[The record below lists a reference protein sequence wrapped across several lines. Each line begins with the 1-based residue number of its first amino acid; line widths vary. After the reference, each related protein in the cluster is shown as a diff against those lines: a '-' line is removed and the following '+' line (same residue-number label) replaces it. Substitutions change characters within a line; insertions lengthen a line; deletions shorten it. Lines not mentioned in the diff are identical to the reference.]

1 MVMREMDRLEGAEAE
16 ELYSRLTAKKLF
28 FILAALGGL
37 VALVLVATSIGSA
50 RLGIG
55 EVARAIGARL
65 LPLNATVSGKVE
77 VIVWDIRLPRIVL
90 GVLAGAGL
98 AFSGTAMQG
107 IMRNPLVSPYTIGI
121 ASAAAFG
128 ASVAIVLGAGL
139 IGSGK
144 YIVITNAFIFAL
156 LDAILVYGLAR
167 MRGMRSE
174 TLILAGI
181 ALMYLFSAG
190 TSVLQ
195 YIATEEE
202 LHAVV
207 HWLFGSL
214 TGASWENV
222 LVVSLVL
229 VVCFL
234 PLMRYSW
241 DLNAMLAGDET
252 AASLGVNVERVR
264 TIILIFSTLPA
275 ATIICFTGII
285 GFVGLVAPH
294 ITRML
299 IGADHR
305 FLLPSSS
312 VLGALLLLG
321 ADTLGR
327 TAFQPTVIP
336 VGIVVSFIGVPFFL
350 YLILKE
356 RREYFR

>member
-1 MVMREMDRLEGAEAE
+1 MTTREIIQTE
-16 ELYSRLTAKKLF
+16 ELYSRLIAKKVF

-37 VALVLVATSIGSA
+37 VALVLVAASLGSA
-50 RLGIG
+50 KLGIG

-65 LPLNATVSGKVE
+65 LPLNVTVSDKVK

-128 ASVAIVLGAGL
+128 ASVAIILGAGL

-156 LDAILVYGLAR
+156 LNAVLVYGLAR

-181 ALMYLFSAG
+181 ALMYLFSAC

-214 TGASWENV
+214 TGASWENIRV
-222 LVVSLVL
+222 LLPVL

-234 PLMRYSW
+234 PLMKYSW

-305 FLLPSSS
+305 FLLPFSSI
-312 VLGALLLLG
+312 LGALLLLG
-321 ADTLGR
+321 ADTVGR

-350 YLILKE
+350 YLILRG

>member
-1 MVMREMDRLEGAEAE
+1 MTTREIIQTE
-16 ELYSRLTAKKLF
+16 ELYSRLIAKKVF
-28 FILAALGGL
+28 FILTALGGL
-37 VALVLVATSIGSA
+37 VALVLVAASLGSA

-65 LPLNATVSGKVE
+65 LPLNVTVSDKVE

-128 ASVAIVLGAGL
+128 ASVAIILGAGL

-156 LDAILVYGLAR
+156 LNAVLVYGLAR
-167 MRGMRSE
+167 IRGMRSE

-181 ALMYLFSAG
+181 ALMYLFSAC

-214 TGASWENV
+214 TGASWENIRV
-222 LVVSLVL
+222 LLPVL

-234 PLMRYSW
+234 PLMKYSW

-321 ADTLGR
+321 ADTVGR

-350 YLILKE
+350 YLILRG

>member
-1 MVMREMDRLEGAEAE
+1 MTTREIIQTE
-16 ELYSRLTAKKLF
+16 ELYSRLIAKKVF

-37 VALVLVATSIGSA
+37 VALVLVAASLGSA
-50 RLGIG
+50 KLGIG

-65 LPLNATVSGKVE
+65 LPLNVTVSDKVK

-128 ASVAIVLGAGL
+128 ASVAIILGAGL

-156 LDAILVYGLAR
+156 LNAVLVYGFAR

-181 ALMYLFSAG
+181 ALMYLFSAC

-222 LVVSLVL
+222 
-229 VVCFL
+229 
-234 PLMRYSW
+234 
-241 DLNAMLAGDET
+241 
-252 AASLGVNVERVR
+252 RV
-264 TIILIFSTLPA
+264 
-275 ATIICFTGII
+275 
-285 GFVGLVAPH
+285 
-294 ITRML
+294 
-299 IGADHR
+299 
-305 FLLPSSS
+305 LLP
-312 VLGALLLLG
+312 
-321 ADTLGR
+321 
-327 TAFQPTVIP
+327 
-336 VGIVVSFIGVPFFL
+336 
-350 YLILKE
+350 
-356 RREYFR
+356 